1 MNCWGS
7 DMARRLFRS
16 RRRKSSQ
23 LLDISLTPLV
33 DTALTLLVIFM
44 ITTPMIQ
51 NAIRVSLPKG
61 QAKEDG
67 DNKQELVVYV
77 DQDKKLYFNG
87 SHISDEAIV
96 DELKHRVAGD
106 QSKMVYVKADQGV
119 SYGTVLELVDRI
131 KVVGG
136 VSHVVL
142 ATQKYA

>member
-1 MNCWGS
+1 M
-7 DMARRLFRS
+7 RRRSFRS
-16 RRRKSSQ
+16 RRRGSGEM
-23 LLDISLTPLV
+23 LDLSMTPLI

-61 QAKEDG
+61 KAKEDAG
-67 DNKQELVVYV
+67 AQQELVVYV
-77 DQDKKLYFNG
+77 DKDKRIFFNG
-87 SHISDEAIV
+87 TELTDEKMVAQ
-96 DELKHRVAGD
+96 LKERVGAD
-106 QSKMVYVKADQGV
+106 HDKLVYVKADQAV

-142 ATQKYA
+142 ATQKYV

>member
-1 MNCWGS
+1 
-7 DMARRLFRS
+7 MARRSFRS
-16 RRRKSSQ
+16 RRHSSVQ
-23 LLDISLTPLV
+23 MLDLSMTPLI

-61 QAKEDG
+61 KAKEDA
-67 DNKQELVVYV
+67 NAQQELVVYV
-77 DQDKKLYFNG
+77 DKDKKLFFNG
-87 SHISDEAIV
+87 TELTDEKVVAQ
-96 DELKHRVAGD
+96 LKERVGTD
-106 QSKMVYVKADQGV
+106 QNKLVYVKADQAV

-136 VSHVVL
+136 ISHVVL